1 MTQLPAHFN
10 AVNCC
15 LQNNDASVIV
25 ELNKSRSII
34 KSDSV
39 SD

>member
-10 AVNCC
+10 AVNGS

-25 ELNKSRSII
+25 DLNKSRSII

-39 SD
+39 D